1 MGMRK
6 VAEGVEKRR
15 KLLIQDESRDFPV
28 GPVFKV
34 RICASNAEDMG
45 SIPGWG
51 SKVQHVM

>member
-15 KLLIQDESRDFPV
+15 KLLIQDESRDFPG
-28 GPVFKV
+28 GPVVKV
-34 RICASNAEDMG
+34 RLCASNAEDMG